1 MLLQSYADKLAGQS
15 QERNTGENSSHV
27 THEELSNNVPRLV
40 SPLCGVWRCVV
51 CDVMLM
57 AGGRGTVEEEVS
69 WWQRRDTS
77 AAVLVS
83 NDFVFK

>member
-1 MLLQSYADKLAGQS
+1 MYLHLKSGLTIYFLLVIIYYEESSPWPGTCPQSS
-15 QERNTGENSSHV
+15 IHPCVE
-27 THEELSNNVPRLV
+27 
-40 SPLCGVWRCVV
+40 VWRCVV

-77 AAVLVS
+77 AAILVS
-83 NDFVFK
+83 NYYILCLK